1 MSAQPL
7 SVAVLW
13 HMHQPDYT
21 DAALGRPRMPWVRLH
36 ALLSYY
42 DMVRYVQEQ
51 PGARAVFNVVPSLLR
66 QLEAAAAGVPDD
78 HLLLARAAP
87 ADLDVADRAR
97 IVRDFFAFH
106 HARRFAEFPRL
117 RALWELRGEGVE
129 VPAGRAERFTDR
141 DLLDLQVLFHL
152 AWCGRTLREEPLVA
166 RLSARGSDYTAEDKA
181 ALLACQH
188 AFLQRVLPAYRE
200 AAARGSVEISCTPLN
215 HPILPLLCDTEAAHE
230 ALPQLPLPAARFRYP
245 GDAWYHV
252 KTALDETERV
262 LGVRP
267 RGMWP
272 AEGSIS
278 ETALRVLQTEGV
290 RWAATD
296 QGVLARSLARGGQAA
311 DARRHFQAWRWG
323 GDDAPALFFRDT
335 GLSDALGF
343 RYQSWRAADAV
354 ADLLVHL
361 RAIRT
366 ETATT
371 AADHGAGCVVP
382 IILDGEN
389 PWEFYENNGRD
400 FLQAMYR
407 AVAEAPD
414 LRWTTFD
421 EHLAAGGRVAEL
433 GSVCAGSWI
442 RADFTTWVGHA
453 EKNRGWEYLSRVRDR
468 FQERLAAAGALRR
481 IRLAGGLEG
490 EAPDPAVIGPGCAGP
505 LASAMTA
512 MANAESSDWF
522 WWYGDDNPTDYARE
536 FDTTFRRHLRQA
548 LELAGAEVDPGL
560 EIPVLLAG
568 GQA

>member
-1 MSAQPL
+1 MTAQPL

-42 DMVRYVQEQ
+42 DMVRYVVER

-66 QLEAAAAGVPDD
+66 QIEAAAAGVPDD

-87 ADLDVADRAR
+87 ADLDAADRAR

-117 RALWELRGEGVE
+117 RELWELRGAGVE

-152 AWCGRTLREEPLVA
+152 AWCGRTLREDPAVARLVA
-166 RLSARGSDYTAEDKA
+166 RGAGYTAADKDE
-181 ALLACQH
+181 LLALQH
-188 AFLQRVLPAYRE
+188 AFLQGVLPAYRE
-200 AAARGSVEISCTPLN
+200 AAARGVLEISCTPLN
-215 HPILPLLCDTEAAHE
+215 HPILPLLCDTGAAHE
-230 ALPQLPLPAARFRYP
+230 ALPHLTLPSARFRYP

-272 AEGSIS
+272 AEGSVS
-278 ETALRVLQTEGV
+278 EAALRVLQTEGI

-296 QGVLARSLARGGQAA
+296 QGVLARSLERGGQAA
-311 DARRHFQAWRWG
+311 DGRRHFQAWRWG
-323 GDDAPALFFRDT
+323 GDGAPALFFRDT

-343 RYQSWRAADAV
+343 RYQSWRAPDAV
-354 ADLLVHL
+354 ADLLGHL
-361 RAIRT
+361 RAIRA
-366 ETATT
+366 ELP
-371 AADHGAGCVVP
+371 DRGAGCVVP
-382 IILDGEN
+382 IVLDGEN
-389 PWEFYENNGRD
+389 PWEFYEHNGRD
-400 FLQAMYR
+400 FLQDMYR

-414 LRWTTFD
+414 LRWTTFG
-421 EHLAAGGRVAEL
+421 EHLDSGGRVGEL
-433 GSVCAGSWI
+433 TRVCAGSWI

-453 EKNRGWEYLSRVRDR
+453 EKNRGWEYLARVRDR
-468 FQERLAAAGALRR
+468 FQGSLAAAGALRR
-481 IRLAGGLEG
+481 VRLAGGAEV
-490 EAPDPAVIGPGCAGP
+490 EAPDPAHVGPGCAGN
-505 LASAMTA
+505 LAAAMTA

-536 FDTTFRRHLRQA
+536 FDTTFRRHLSQA
-548 LELAGAEVDPGL
+548 LELAGAEADPGL
-560 EIPVLLAG
+560 DIPVLRAG

>member
-21 DAALGRPRMPWVRLH
+21 DAVLGRPRMPWVRLH

-87 ADLDVADRAR
+87 ADLDAADRAR

-166 RLSARGSDYTAEDKA
+166 RLFARGSDYTAEDKT

-200 AAARGSVEISCTPLN
+200 ATARGSVEISCTPLN
-215 HPILPLLCDTEAAHE
+215 HPILPLLCDTGAAHE
-230 ALPQLPLPAARFRYP
+230 ALPHLPLPAARFRYP

-278 ETALRVLQTEGV
+278 EAALRVLQTEGV

-296 QGVLARSLARGGQAA
+296 QGVLARSLARGGQTA

-323 GDDAPALFFRDT
+323 GDEAPALFFRDT

-354 ADLLVHL
+354 ADLLGHL
-361 RAIRT
+361 RAIRA
-366 ETATT
+366 ETA
-371 AADHGAGCVVP
+371 AAAPDHGAGCVVP

-481 IRLAGGLEG
+481 IRLAGGREV
-490 EAPDPAVIGPGCAGP
+490 EAPDPAQIGPGCAGP
-505 LASAMTA
+505 LAAAMTA

-536 FDTTFRRHLRQA
+536 FDTTFRRHLQQA
-548 LELAGAEVDPGL
+548 LDLAGAEADPGL